1 MRAPDD
7 AQIASRTSSHR
18 LPPPALTRC
27 WMADDSDPLS
37 AAEAL
42 GALCE
47 DHEALGA
54 LREDHEA
61 LGVPLVDASLLRAAV
76 GRLRQR
82 LGAEVSAR
90 QGEGE
95 EEEEEAQG
103 GGRGRE
109 RLAHAL
115 ELVEAAAAQVLA

>member
-47 DHEALGA
+47 DHEALG
-54 LREDHEA
+54 
-61 LGVPLVDASLLRAAV
+61 VPLVDASLLRAAV

-95 EEEEEAQG
+95 EEEEAQG